1 MAHYGVGTKQKLS
14 GNKIEVMAKSS
25 DLSRPP
31 EYVIEHSG
39 RALLGRLPL
48 IRGEDGCAYNELCA
62 RIAAAVKPK
71 DFPEEIWV
79 RDVADLSW
87 EVFRLRRIKAK
98 FWTWQVAA
106 AIRCTLQGVCGE
118 AQANKLSREWET
130 GAIGRIDQLAATGR
144 TVESIT
150 ADVFFA
156 NSEDLERIDRMIM
169 KAEARRNAALREIE
183 RRRSSM
189 AEALRRA
196 SDDVVDAEFVDVAP
210 DQIARKEVKPAD
222 AGEAH
227 HIGHR
232 VAGR

>member
-1 MAHYGVGTKQKLS
+1 MALSSAGTKQKPS
-14 GNKIEVMAKSS
+14 GNKIKVMAKNS

-31 EYVIEHSG
+31 EYVIENSG

-62 RIAAAVKPK
+62 RIAAAVRSK
-71 DFPEEIWV
+71 DFLEEIWV

-87 EVFRLRRIKAK
+87 DVFRLRLIKAK
-98 FWTWQVAA
+98 FWTSQVAA
-106 AIRCTLQGVCGE
+106 AIRCTLQDVCGE
-118 AQANKLSREWET
+118 SQANKLSREWET

-144 TVESIT
+144 TVESLT

-156 NSEDLERIDRMIM
+156 NSENLERIDRMIM
-169 KAEARRNAALREIE
+169 KAEARRNAALHAIE

-189 AEALRRA
+189 AQALRRA

-210 DQIARKEVKPAD
+210 NQIAREEVKLAD
-222 AGEAH
+222 ASEA
-227 HIGHR
+227 R
-232 VAGR
+232 RAPSR

>member
-1 MAHYGVGTKQKLS
+1 MA
-14 GNKIEVMAKSS
+14 NNP

-62 RIAAAVKPK
+62 RVAAAVNPK
-71 DFPEEIWV
+71 DFVEEIWV

-98 FWTWQVAA
+98 LWTSQVAA
-106 AIRCTLQGVCGE
+106 AIRCTLQGVCSE

-150 ADVFFA
+150 ADVFLG
-156 NSEDLERIDRMIM
+156 NSEKLERIDRMIM
-169 KAEARRNAALREIE
+169 KAEARRNAALHAIE

-189 AEALRRA
+189 AQALRRA

-210 DQIARKEVKPAD
+210 DQITRKGDQLVDATEARRPP
-222 AGEAH
+222 GP
-227 HIGHR
+227 
-232 VAGR
+232 